1 LSVYQTRLRR
11 GGIFGLIGSLL
22 ILAGC
27 ATHHNESTTASL
39 PDEGPF
45 RVEQDLRFSPDGWP
59 EALFADLYLPT
70 GQASE
75 ARHPVVLMV
84 HGGGWQ
90 RRSREDM
97 AWIAEEVAS
106 HGFAVLNIDYRF
118 APAHTFP
125 AQLYD
130 LQLARQWLNRHAD
143 EYQLDAGQVS
153 GFGFSSGA
161 HLIALLALVA
171 SSDSDLNQPHG
182 GPETRLHAVV
192 TGGLPSDLM
201 AFGSGKLIR
210 QFLGG
215 EQQDIPEIYR
225 KASPI
230 SHVTADSPPFFLF
243 HGAMDMLVP
252 FDQAKRFQEAL
263 EDHQVYSELYEMHL
277 RGHVTSFLTAG
288 EAVDAAIGFL
298 VGPQARQQEG

>member
-1 LSVYQTRLRR
+1 MSVYQTRLRP

-27 ATHHNESTTASL
+27 ATHHSGSTTVSL

-70 GQASE
+70 GQVSE

-106 HGFAVLNIDYRF
+106 HGLAVLNIDSRL

-143 EYQLDAGQVS
+143 EYQLDAARVS

-171 SSDSDLNQPHG
+171 SSDRDMNQPHG
-182 GPETRLHAVV
+182 GPDTRLRAVCP
-192 TGGLPSDLM
+192 GGQT
-201 AFGSGKLIR
+201 SG
-210 QFLGG
+210 
-215 EQQDIPEIYR
+215 
-225 KASPI
+225 
-230 SHVTADSPPFFLF
+230 
-243 HGAMDMLVP
+243 
-252 FDQAKRFQEAL
+252 
-263 EDHQVYSELYEMHL
+263 
-277 RGHVTSFLTAG
+277 LTAV
-288 EAVDAAIGFL
+288 ETVEPVRPCAW
-298 VGPQARQQEG
+298 RWH

>member
-1 LSVYQTRLRR
+1 MPGHRTGLKR
-11 GGIFGLIGSLL
+11 GGIFGLIGGLFV
-22 ILAGC
+22 LAGC
-27 ATHHNESTTASL
+27 ATHHHGTASAGI
-39 PDEGPF
+39 PGEIPF
-45 RVEQDLRFSPDGWP
+45 RVEQDLRFSPSDWP
-59 EALFADLYLPT
+59 EALFADLYLPERQIS
-70 GQASE
+70 QAPL
-75 ARHPVVLMV
+75 PVVLMV

-97 AWIAEEVAS
+97 DWIAEEVAS

-118 APAHTFP
+118 APEHTFP
-125 AQLYD
+125 AQLHD
-130 LQLARQWLNRHAD
+130 LQLARQWLNRHAG
-143 EYQLDAGQVS
+143 EYHLDQNQVN

-161 HLIALLALVA
+161 HLIALMALVA

-182 GPETRLHAVV
+182 GSETRLNAVV

-215 EQQDIPEIYR
+215 EQKDMPETYR

-230 SHVTADSPPFFLF
+230 SHVTTDAPPFFLF

-252 FDQAKRFQEAL
+252 FSQTERFREAL

-288 EAVDAAIGFL
+288 DAVDEAIGFL
-298 VGPQARQQEG
+298 ARQQEG

>member
-1 LSVYQTRLRR
+1 MPGQPRGLKR
-11 GGIFGLIGSLL
+11 GGLFGVIGSLL
-22 ILAGC
+22 VLAGC
-27 ATHHNESTTASL
+27 ATHHNEVVSTSI
-39 PDEGPF
+39 PDEVPF
-45 RVEQDLRFSPDGWP
+45 RVEKDLRFSPSNWP

-70 GQASE
+70 GQASNT
-75 ARHPVVLMV
+75 RHPVVLMV

-97 AWIAEEVAS
+97 AWIAEDVAS

-118 APAHTFP
+118 APEHTFP
-125 AQLYD
+125 AQLHD
-130 LQLARQWLNRHAD
+130 LQLARQWLNRNAD
-143 EYQLDAGQVS
+143 EYHLDATRMS

-182 GPETRLHAVV
+182 GPETRLNAVV

-215 EQQDIPEIYR
+215 EQQDMPETYR
-225 KASPI
+225 RASPI
-230 SHVTADSPPFFLF
+230 SHVTANAPPFFLF
-243 HGAMDMLVP
+243 HGALDMLVP
-252 FDQAKRFQEAL
+252 FSQAERFREAL
-263 EDHQVYSELYEMHL
+263 EDQQIYSELYEMHL

-288 EAVDAAIGFL
+288 DAVDQAIAFL
-298 VGPQARQQEG
+298 VRQQG

>member
-1 LSVYQTRLRR
+1 
-11 GGIFGLIGSLL
+11 
-22 ILAGC
+22 
-27 ATHHNESTTASL
+27 
-39 PDEGPF
+39 
-45 RVEQDLRFSPDGWP
+45 LRFSPGDWP

-70 GQASE
+70 GQVSQ
-75 ARHPVVLMV
+75 RRYPVVLMV

-106 HGFAVLNIDYRF
+106 HRFAVMNIDYRF
-118 APAHTFP
+118 APKHTFP
-125 AQLYD
+125 AQLHD
-130 LQLARQWLNRHAD
+130 LQLARQWLNRHAG
-143 EYQLDAGQVS
+143 EYHLDPNQVS

-161 HLIALLALVA
+161 HLIALMALVA

-182 GPETRLHAVV
+182 GPETRLNAVV

-215 EQQDIPEIYR
+215 EQQEMPETYR

-230 SHVTADSPPFFLF
+230 SHVTVNAPPFFLF

-252 FDQAKRFQEAL
+252 FGQAERFREAL
-263 EDHQVYSELYEMHL
+263 EDHQVHSELYEMHL

-288 EAVDAAIGFL
+288 DAVDEAIGFL
-298 VGPQARQQEG
+298 ARQNVD

>member
-1 LSVYQTRLRR
+1 MSGYQQGLKR
-11 GGIFGLIGSLL
+11 GGLFGLIGSLL
-22 ILAGC
+22 LLAGC
-27 ATHHNESTTASL
+27 ATHHNGSASADV
-39 PDEGPF
+39 PDENSF
-45 RVEQDLRFSPDGWP
+45 RVERDLRFSPSDWP
-59 EALFADLYLPT
+59 EALFADLYVPAV
-70 GQASE
+70 QVSQR
-75 ARHPVVLMV
+75 RHPVVLMV

-106 HGFAVLNIDYRF
+106 HGFAVMNIDYRF
-118 APAHTFP
+118 APEHTFP
-125 AQLYD
+125 GQLQD

-143 EYQLDAGQVS
+143 EYHLDTTRVS

-161 HLIALLALVA
+161 HLIALMALVA

-182 GPETRLHAVV
+182 GPETRLNAVV

-215 EQQDIPEIYR
+215 EQQEMPQTYHE
-225 KASPI
+225 ASPI
-230 SHVTADSPPFFLF
+230 SHVTSNAPPFFLF

-252 FDQAKRFQEAL
+252 FTQAERFREAL

-288 EAVDAAIGFL
+288 DAVDEAIGFL
-298 VGPQARQQEG
+298 ARQQYD

>member
-1 LSVYQTRLRR
+1 MPGHRTGLKR
-11 GGIFGLIGSLL
+11 GGIFGLIGGLL
-22 ILAGC
+22 VLAGC
-27 ATHHNESTTASL
+27 ATHHNGTASAGI
-39 PDEGPF
+39 PGEIPF

-59 EALFADLYLPT
+59 EALFADLYLPDRQIS
-70 GQASE
+70 QAP
-75 ARHPVVLMV
+75 HPVVLMV

-118 APAHTFP
+118 APEHTFP
-125 AQLYD
+125 AQLHD
-130 LQLARQWLNRHAD
+130 LQLARQWLNRHAG
-143 EYQLDAGQVS
+143 EYDLDPNQVS

-161 HLIALLALVA
+161 HLIALMALVA

-182 GPETRLHAVV
+182 GPETRLNAVV

-215 EQQDIPEIYR
+215 EQQDMPETYR

-230 SHVTADSPPFFLF
+230 SHVTADAPPFFLF
-243 HGAMDMLVP
+243 HGAQDMLVP
-252 FDQAKRFQEAL
+252 ADQASLARRPPPHPPAL
-263 EDHQVYSELYEMHL
+263 QMPKFPE
-277 RGHVTSFLTAG
+277 
-288 EAVDAAIGFL
+288 
-298 VGPQARQQEG
+298 